1 MNTDQDGPYVCTAPG
16 CTQRFQREDHL
27 IIHRHKHE
35 MTLKFS
41 SIKCDNT
48 LSDQTPT
55 PTRFLRNCEEVG
67 LFSDLELNQA
77 SDEEETKQTFSGQ
90 GSSGQTQSERHGSQH
105 QQQCA
110 LAQFHTNLLH
120 THTSSSHCSMVRHT
134 SHSTT
139 NTQPDLSCL
148 HSQQRHPAACAMQAP
163 SSACMNTQLPMDSSM
178 TDLPG
183 PTVSRTGPA
192 AQSQPANGDQ
202 NPMGHMMEVMSSRAR
217 EDGASAVTRASF
229 CLTSRIRSPA
239 SASHSRGQGPSASK
253 PRAVSSQP
261 CSPFAPCTP
270 APGPSASSSQTP
282 DTSPDPC
289 TGPASYRIYL
299 QFLQTSRVQNL
310 PRRQVGGKRKR
321 TADEDPDERRRKFLE
336 RNRAAASRCRQK
348 RKVWVMSL
356 EKKAE
361 ELTHTNL
368 QLQNEVTLL
377 KSEVIQLKQLL
388 LAHKDCPVTRETTGN
403 TSWQPDRKSP
413 SDTNHPTQQLSH
425 RPAPQRHTHTSAHA
439 HTPHPKGIND
449 VKRQKQETSVQTDHQ
464 ERWIRSPLTPG
475 VAMSSS
481 VSPPLFSLSSVT
493 PGDSRPPAPREPIT
507 SSSSS
512 ARQDPLPVRPA
523 SSSVPFTCFQI
534 FPLECGRV
542 MASHERCEEPSTGA
556 RFRHPRLQLL
566 HVTVALP
573 LVSAQL
579 QLEERGVR

>member
-192 AQSQPANGDQ
+192 AQRSMSCQSQPANGDQ
-202 NPMGHMMEVMSSRAR
+202 NPMGHMMEVMSSQHVRMGLPLSHVPALPHQSYPQPGLSQSQQR
-217 EDGASAVTRASF
+217 HAHQH
-229 CLTSRIRSPA
+229 RSQEQSP
-239 SASHSRGQGPSASK
+239 HSRAHH
-253 PRAVSSQP
+253 
-261 CSPFAPCTP
+261 SPP
-270 APGPSASSSQTP
+270 AHLPPGPAQAPAKHLTHHP
-282 DTSPDPC
+282 IPAQISPVPTNITC
-289 TGPASYRIYL
+289 AESPP
-299 QFLQTSRVQNL
+299 QTS
-310 PRRQVGGKRKR
+310 GGKRKR

-388 LAHKDCPVTRETTGN
+388 LAHKDCPVTLRQRETRVGSPTG
-403 TSWQPDRKSP
+403 
-413 SDTNHPTQQLSH
+413 
-425 RPAPQRHTHTSAHA
+425 
-439 HTPHPKGIND
+439 
-449 VKRQKQETSVQTDHQ
+449 
-464 ERWIRSPLTPG
+464 SPLQTQTIQHN
-475 VAMSSS
+475 S
-481 VSPPLFSLSSVT
+481 
-493 PGDSRPPAPREPIT
+493 I
-507 SSSSS
+507 SSSSTTAAHTHLS
-512 ARQDPLPVRPA
+512 TRSHAA
-523 SSSVPFTCFQI
+523 S
-534 FPLECGRV
+534 
-542 MASHERCEEPSTGA
+542 
-556 RFRHPRLQLL
+556 
-566 HVTVALP
+566 
-573 LVSAQL
+573 
-579 QLEERGVR
+579 